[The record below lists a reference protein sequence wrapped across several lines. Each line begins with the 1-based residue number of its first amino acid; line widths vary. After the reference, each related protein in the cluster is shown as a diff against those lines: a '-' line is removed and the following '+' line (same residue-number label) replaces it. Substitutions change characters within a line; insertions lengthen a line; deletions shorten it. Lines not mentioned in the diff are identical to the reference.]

1 MNTVDY
7 NTKINKLLSDSDTY
21 TVLDTDNTLAIK
33 QESDTI
39 LQEFYRRNYISF
51 KRLKHLTN
59 YKAVSPVFMGF
70 QKYIKKIFHYVL

>member
-21 TVLDTDNTLAIK
+21 FVLDTDNTLVIK

-51 KRLKHLTN
+51 KQLKNLTN

-70 QKYIKKIFHYVL
+70 QKYIKKILHYVL